1 MLLSLCAAT
10 DGLDLSGPGVRTSSI
25 RSCSEV
31 ENWFSRSAA
40 LTILPWLSLALLGK
54 LLLFST
60 SLPVVGFFFILSV
73 TYGRQ
78 NVSLKGQVGK
88 LR

>member
-60 SLPVVGFFFILSV
+60 SLPVVGFFFYPV
-73 TYGRQ
+73 C
-78 NVSLKGQVGK
+78 NVWKAERFFKRTSWKT
-88 LR
+88 